1 MTEPMPEPT
10 PEPEPTPAVPGAA
23 DAFAPFRP
31 RRGRFVALAIVWGA
45 LIIFGVIAVLLPTVS
60 GHAIW
65 GVVDRLMF
73 FSFGVVIALLAWRFA
88 SLSAVPSR
96 EGLVVRNLVI
106 TRRLEWAQIVS
117 VQFGG
122 GAPWVS
128 LDLDDLDT
136 VAVMAIQKA
145 DGAFGEQE
153 ASRLAALIQAL
164 GEPAD
169 PEIGGAP

>member
-1 MTEPMPEPT
+1 MTEPMNQPHSGDHGSSVPF
-10 PEPEPTPAVPGAA
+10 AV
-23 DAFAPFRP
+23 FRP
-31 RRGRFVALAIVWGA
+31 RRGRLVALGIVGGS
-45 LIIFGVIAVLLPTVS
+45 LILFGVLALLLPTNAGSAV
-60 GHAIW
+60 W
-65 GVVDRLMF
+65 GVADRIMF
-73 FSFGVVIALLAWRFA
+73 FSIGVVIAVLAWRFA
-88 SLSAVPSR
+88 SLAAVPSR

-136 VAVMAIQKA
+136 IAVMAIQKA
-145 DGAFGEQE
+145 DGAHGERE
-153 ASRLAALIQAL
+153 ASRLAALVQAL

-169 PEIGGAP
+169 PEVDGNAS

>member
-1 MTEPMPEPT
+1 MPEPT

>member
-1 MTEPMPEPT
+1 MPEPT

-169 PEIGGAP
+169 PEIGGLP

>member
-1 MTEPMPEPT
+1 MPEPT

-73 FSFGVVIALLAWRFA
+73 FSFGVVIALLAWRFV

-169 PEIGGAP
+169 PEIGGLP